1 MAKDDPSAAPATRAF
16 VREELR
22 RQLQGHVDL
31 LRKAEAIEK
40 GDAILTDGDGKPFRK
55 PERSEFSSDHDFV
68 RASHE
73 HNQKVT
79 NAANKGFDEGFRRG
93 MKRKGK
99 VEKSDAMCKAAG
111 CSGGMH
117 KCAMAKD
124 DGFNGAAPMAMAE
137 GPAPQGGASILP
149 PGSAPKS
156 DLMSR
161 IRIHMTPRKG
171 IKYVTTPKTRG
182 EPIAKGDLG
191 PSFGCS
197 AKNAAGETC
206 HSLRWEKVG
215 EHEFKCKKC
224 GNVTKTTHSYDQHG
238 IMRPH
243 SEHEKSEIAKA
254 VSAEG
259 PTVVAGAR
267 PRTTSVRA
275 NDWRPGTTVVNQP
288 PKRAPRLAT
297 ADLNAAPRS
306 WEKGELAKA
315 VAGMR
320 SRFSTMKSEKSPTKE
335 IRTGTVEVKPAPGA
349 ELPPE
354 KVPVVGGDGSGG
366 DVKRGKLAKAEEKSV
381 CPRCR
386 KPVGKDA
393 NGEISEHKLD
403 SGKSCPGTG
412 HLPHAPHLPGYGMHD
427 DPDKKVV
434 KGELKKDATS
444 VAFGVQRPKAVSLP
458 APKMPGMTPAGPRP
472 TPAAKPAGRAEG
484 LHAPASDATLAAD
497 KAAAGVGLLRNLI
510 TRFRGIG
517 ARSWSAPSNHSSP
530 GGALR
535 AVGRR
540 MAMSEPVAK
549 ADLPPHSQRPW
560 DMGRDDHNQ
569 DPAAVATR
577 KAAWERSRGL
587 AFARMTDLG
596 RQGFMKPRDVKKA
609 AVTPAGPAA
618 APKVV
623 AAPQMKT
630 PKPPQAPK
638 APGAK

>member
-1 MAKDDPSAAPATRAF
+1 MKKNEPATRAF

-40 GDAILTDGDGKPFRK
+40 GDA
-55 PERSEFSSDHDFV
+55 
-68 RASHE
+68 
-73 HNQKVT
+73 
-79 NAANKGFDEGFRRG
+79 
-93 MKRKGK
+93 
-99 VEKSDAMCKAAG
+99 MCKAAG

-124 DGFNGAAPMAMAE
+124 DGFDGAAPMAMAE
-137 GPAPQGGASILP
+137 GRGGTSIADRAVSEGGNGPASFLP
-149 PGSAPKS
+149 PGPAPKS

-182 EPIAKGDLG
+182 EPIAK
-191 PSFGCS
+191 
-197 AKNAAGETC
+197 
-206 HSLRWEKVG
+206 
-215 EHEFKCKKC
+215 
-224 GNVTKTTHSYDQHG
+224 
-238 IMRPH
+238 
-243 SEHEKSEIAKA
+243 A

-259 PTVVAGAR
+259 PTVVAGTK
-267 PRTTSVRA
+267 PRATSVRA

-288 PKRAPRLAT
+288 PKKTSRLAS
-297 ADLNAAPRS
+297 ANLNAAPRP
-306 WEKGELAKA
+306 WEKGELAKTGDGSA
-315 VAGMR
+315 PGWHAKVHRVIAQMARKSYEQTNTNAAGERYKRHRPYSLPDEANQLVGHLGDRDQVRGERGAKEVMEGMR
-320 SRFSTMKSEKSPTKE
+320 RRGMVIDQVSSQKSEKSPTKE

-366 DVKRGKLAKAEEKSV
+366 DVKRGKL
-381 CPRCR
+381 
-386 KPVGKDA
+386 
-393 NGEISEHKLD
+393 
-403 SGKSCPGTG
+403 
-412 HLPHAPHLPGYGMHD
+412 
-427 DPDKKVV
+427 KK
-434 KGELKKDATS
+434 GDLQKDATS

-517 ARSWSAPSNHSSP
+517 AKTWSAPSNHSSTS
-530 GGALR
+530 GAVR
-535 AVGRR
+535 AMGTR
-540 MAMSEPVAK
+540 MARSEINK
-549 ADLPPHSQRPW
+549 AAPTTTDKQIGTPGAGGYTIPGETAGPQTSKLAGLHGAMARRAPAAMRGDPKAHRQWLDRMHAAVRREDVESQRSVKK
-560 DMGRDDHNQ
+560 
-569 DPAAVATR
+569 AAVADDE
-577 KAAWERSRGL
+577 WEVHEGQPSWHQARAGHTSAGKTTGFKSRGE
-587 AFARMTDLG
+587 AEAWVANANKHRADKGMPDAG
-596 RQGFMKPRDVKKA
+596 YHVRQAVKRIQKA